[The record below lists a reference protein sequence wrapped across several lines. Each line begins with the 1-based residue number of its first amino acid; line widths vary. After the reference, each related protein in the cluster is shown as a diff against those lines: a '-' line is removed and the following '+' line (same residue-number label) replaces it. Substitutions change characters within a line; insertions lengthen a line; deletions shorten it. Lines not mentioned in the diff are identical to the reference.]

1 MSSTTP
7 TTTRTIGSTTGST
20 DGSTNGSATE
30 PAVDTPRTAM
40 SVAGALAL
48 ITGPVA
54 FVAGM
59 FTSPDQDGES
69 SAAYVEALARDELL
83 TQVSALLLHYGNLLM
98 AFGFLAA
105 PLLVRGRRGYGLTVA
120 GALASALAF
129 ANQSG
134 ALLSDWWIMHAG
146 RMLEL
151 DQAVAV
157 SEATM
162 GSPLLHVWF
171 GTELLCAVGPLLL
184 LAGLARAGVTSWWLL
199 PWLAGGVVLGFAF
212 GSTQPLLLAAL
223 LLVALAPLA
232 LVGVRLLQR
241 VRAGVA

>member
-1 MSSTTP
+1 MSSTAR
-7 TTTRTIGSTTGST
+7 TTARTTGTTGTTAST
-20 DGSTNGSATE
+20 PGSRPDHSR
-30 PAVDTPRTAM
+30 PHTAM
-40 SVAGALAL
+40 AVAGALAL
-48 ITGPVA
+48 VTGPVA
-54 FVAGM
+54 FVVGM

-69 SAAYVEALARDELL
+69 AADYVEALARDEVL
-83 TQVSALLLHYGNLLM
+83 TQVSALFLHYGNLLM
-98 AFGFLAA
+98 ALGFLAA

-120 GALASALAF
+120 GALMSALAF

-146 RMLEL
+146 RMLEPA
-151 DQAVAV
+151 QAVAV

-162 GSPLLHVWF
+162 ASPLLMVWF
-171 GTELLCAVGPLLL
+171 GTELLCLVGPVVL
-184 LAGLARAGVTSWWLL
+184 LAGLARAGVMSWWML
-199 PWLAGGVVLGFAF
+199 PWLVGGVALGFTL

-232 LVGVRLLQR
+232 LIGVRLLQR